1 MFKSDVL
8 EHHGWSCAAPPLSLD
23 VDGGLGLGCGWWAS
37 VSNAV
42 QRARACCPR
51 PPGLAPAGAAAGL
64 LGGVCICGKGGGA
77 GAQGFNVTGMS
88 VGVVCNHSVAYV
100 GGFGWADAE
109 ATPKQPASKSTL
121 YQVASNSKAFVSE
134 RVQL

>member
-1 MFKSDVL
+1 MVGPVL
-8 EHHGWSCAAPPLSLD
+8 PHPFLLTLMVAS
-23 VDGGLGLGCGWWAS
+23 AS
-37 VSNAV
+37 VAAGGPAYRTPSNARV
-42 QRARACCPR
+42 RAAHARRGSRQPGPQPACSEVS
-51 PPGLAPAGAAAGL
+51 AFVEKVAAQAL
-64 LGGVCICGKGGGA
+64 KD
-77 GAQGFNVTGMS
+77 FNVTGMS